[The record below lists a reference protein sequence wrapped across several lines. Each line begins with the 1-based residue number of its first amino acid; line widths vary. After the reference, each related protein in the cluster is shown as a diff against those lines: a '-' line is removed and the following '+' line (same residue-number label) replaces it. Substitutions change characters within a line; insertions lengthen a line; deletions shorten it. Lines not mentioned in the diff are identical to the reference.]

1 MDFDYE
7 AYKERME
14 QTDEGKQFVQEH
26 TNRVTS
32 TTISKVEGFL
42 STLKD
47 EGSYTPGI
55 NAELEG
61 EIREAIGTIL
71 DQISIARIELS
82 AISQMGIER
91 EVDGFHSVE
100 DELSAIVSDT
110 EKATNAILDCV
121 DSIIGAVEADAA
133 PEDAGGISVSDYI
146 MSKAIDITL
155 NCSFQDITG
164 QRVQK
169 VVEVIQLI
177 DNKFGSI
184 EKKLG
189 DSPTTKEA
197 APVELEDYSR
207 ESQKEAG
214 LLNGPALPN
223 AESISQAAID
233 DLFG

>member
-1 MDFDYE
+1 M
-7 AYKERME
+7 
-14 QTDEGKQFVQEH
+14 
-26 TNRVTS
+26 TS
-32 TTISKVEGFL
+32 STIGKVEGFL
-42 STLKD
+42 ATLK
-47 EGSYTPGI
+47 EESAYQPGI
-55 NAELEG
+55 NPELEG

-121 DSIIGAVEADAA
+121 DSIIVATETQEA
-133 PEDAGGISVSDYI
+133 PEEEGDMSVNDYI
-146 MSKAIDITL
+146 MKKAIDITL

-177 DNKFGSI
+177 DKKFGSI

-189 DSPTTKEA
+189 DSPTTKTPSA
-197 APVELEDYSR
+197 AVNLDDLSR

-223 AESISQAAID
+223 ADSISQAAID

>member
-1 MDFDYE
+1 MDFQYE
-7 AYKERME
+7 QYKEQME
-14 QTDEGKQFVQEH
+14 QTDDGKLFVLEH

-32 TTISKVEGFL
+32 STISKMEGFL
-42 STLKD
+42 ATLK
-47 EGSYTPGI
+47 EENTYNPGI
-55 NAELEG
+55 NPELEG

-121 DSIIGAVEADAA
+121 DEIIGAVEKQEA
-133 PEDAGGISVSDYI
+133 PGGEDMSVSDYI

-177 DNKFGSI
+177 DKKFGSI

-189 DSPTTKEA
+189 ESPVKQSKA
-197 APVELEDYSR
+197 AVNLDDLSR

-223 AESISQAAID
+223 ADSISQAAID